1 MQKCTENME
10 TKQQI
15 DKIEK
20 LLFAQEAAL
29 FFKWASI
36 TFYEALPALRNVLGI

>member
-1 MQKCTENME
+1 ME

-20 LLFAQEAAL
+20 LLFFAQEAAL
-29 FFKWASI
+29 FFKWARI
-36 TFYEALPALRNVLGI
+36 TFYEALPALRKVLGI